1 MLAAAIKEVEHILA
15 DQTAFLVDNRWQ
27 RAGGYRAR
35 RIQEMP
41 QAMEIEAVAT
51 NPKAAAARKTANE
64 MSHGPGADARAP
76 AATVPPLPKI
86 SASHSPG
93 RTRCGRVARRLFFV
107 LASRDGGDSATRDQ
121 PLRPGTTLRR
131 SSGMARSNFG
141 RTNTSAI
148 SVSTA
153 AESANKSTSSARSSA
168 RSGTLSTLSAA
179 PTRAEA
185 SKTINR
191 WRSTRKPATSPSRG

>member
-1 MLAAAIKEVEHILA
+1 MLLKDRAAELMGSNRSQSMLAAAIKEVEHILA

-76 AATVPPLPKI
+76 AATVPLAEDFGFPLAGQDSMWTSG
-86 SASHSPG
+86 SAIVLCPGQPGWSRQRDAGSAVAAGGHDVTPFKRNSALEFWADQHFGNLRVNRERARTSP
-93 RTRCGRVARRLFFV
+93 L
-107 LASRDGGDSATRDQ
+107 
-121 PLRPGTTLRR
+121 LRR
-131 SSGMARSNFG
+131 AAVPAQARCQ
-141 RTNTSAI
+141 
-148 SVSTA
+148 
-153 AESANKSTSSARSSA
+153 
-168 RSGTLSTLSAA
+168 
-179 PTRAEA
+179 P
-185 SKTINR
+185 
-191 WRSTRKPATSPSRG
+191 